1 MVTDVKFFNFFI
13 DPIQVLCRKV
23 RCRGSRAV
31 ALEVDPE
38 ATGVNIAL
46 LAVDALVWA
55 LSGVKSFMQF
65 QVHKLGKFSSAK
77 FALIRLLS
85 RVKPQVGLQITCA
98 AEPFTA
104 NLTFMG
110 LFSCVYQ
117 IVLLEVSQLSEAFV
131 TCSTFE
137 GSFSTVYSKMNLQIR
152 ELAKGFRA
160 DIAFIFYFSILF
172 LQWVWKG
179 FVTSHVSL
187 ALDEIYG
194 FFTAI
199 GGHHC

>member
-1 MVTDVKFFNFFI
+1 MTVRQLHNWHIWWFIEITSWGDQSISQVPLQWCFQMGSFHLSLEHCQYFFLHHWCHVNVVLDIVQPVCMVTDVKFFNFFI

-104 NLTFMG
+104 DLIG
-110 LFSCVYQ
+110 
-117 IVLLEVSQLSEAFV
+117 
-131 TCSTFE
+131 
-137 GSFSTVYSKMNLQIR
+137 
-152 ELAKGFRA
+152 AKQMRPWWDG
-160 DIAFIFYFSILF
+160 
-172 LQWVWKG
+172 
-179 FVTSHVSL
+179 
-187 ALDEIYG
+187 
-194 FFTAI
+194 
-199 GGHHC
+199 